1 MKNRKLLMIPGPS
14 PVLRSIQDQ
23 MGRETIAFGDPAF
36 VADFKNLI
44 ADLKSLFR
52 TSGEVFVVAGTG
64 TLAMEMAI
72 ANSTKRGDAVL
83 VVSHGYFGDRFV
95 EICER
100 KGIKVDVLKSDWGKI
115 VPVEAIRK
123 KLEQNTYAALT
134 VTHVDTSTGVCAPI
148 EEIGRLLKNQND
160 TIYIVDG
167 VCATGAERE
176 YVDEMGIDILFT
188 GSQKAFGVSPGLLV
202 LWAGLKAMERR
213 KALGLIPEYYVD
225 FEKWLPIMHDPSK
238 YFATPAVNM
247 VWAMK
252 EAIRVIKEEGLE
264 ERCSR
269 HRNVASALQAALEAL
284 GFGILAEEGVR
295 SPTLTG
301 TLYMEG
307 IDDLQFRQTLAEEGV
322 QVSAGLGPYA
332 GKMFRLGH
340 MGNIDTHD
348 VVSVIAAIE
357 RTLQRIGK
365 EVEFGKGVGT
375 LMDHLAQKRH
385 P

>member
-1 MKNRKLLMIPGPS
+1 MIPGPS

-176 YVDEMGIDILFT
+176 FVDEMGIDILFT
-188 GSQKAFGVSPGLLV
+188 GSQKAFGVAPGLLV

-252 EAIRVIKEEGLE
+252 EAIRIIKEEGLE
-264 ERCSR
+264 ERCGR

-295 SPTLTG
+295 ASTLTG
-301 TLYMEG
+301 ALYMEG
-307 IDDLQFRQTLAEEGV
+307 VDDLQFRQTLAEEGV
-322 QVSAGLGPYA
+322 QVAGGLGPYA
-332 GKMFRLGH
+332 GKLFRLGH